1 MDAPAAEGEIGNRRT
16 LLDRCVLFLA
26 TGFGL
31 GYVPFA
37 PGTFGSLIGLPL
49 VWGLHFLPV
58 WGQALAAATS
68 FAIGVPICDRGA
80 RLLGS
85 KDPGAV
91 VFDEIAALAVLF
103 LGAGLNLVSAAVGF
117 VLFRLLDVT
126 KPWPARRLERLPG
139 GLGIMAD
146 DCAAALYAAA
156 GLWLIH
162 KTFGLW

>member
-1 MDAPAAEGEIGNRRT
+1 VTRS
-16 LLDRCVLFLA
+16 LSDRLILVLA

-31 GYVPFA
+31 GYIPFA
-37 PGTFGSLIGLPL
+37 PGTFGSLAGLPL
-49 VWGLHFLPV
+49 AWGLHFLPV
-58 WGQALAAATS
+58 WGQVVAAVLC

-91 VFDEIAALAVLF
+91 VFDEIAAFAVLF
-103 LGAGLNLVSAAVGF
+103 LGTGFNLVSAAVGF

-126 KPWPARRLERLPG
+126 KPWPARRLEQLPG

-146 DCAAALYAAA
+146 DCAAAVYAAA
-156 GLWLIH
+156 ALWSIH
-162 KTFGLW
+162 RTFGLW